1 MVNDMTKKQIQFN
14 AKKYLTTIP
23 TLITKI
29 LTKEKVKQL
38 TEKQALDLVKL
49 RWWDNPTLTMD
60 QILVLQLYMIRQI
73 LPIST
78 FVDGIGME
86 LQKPVSIESI
96 QTYRYT
102 LLEYYRRKFQGE
114 I

>member
-1 MVNDMTKKQIQFN
+1 MAKKPLPFN

-29 LTKEKVKQL
+29 LAKEKVRQL
-38 TEKQALDLVKL
+38 TEKQALDLVCL
-49 RWWDNPTLTMD
+49 RWWTDPSLTVD